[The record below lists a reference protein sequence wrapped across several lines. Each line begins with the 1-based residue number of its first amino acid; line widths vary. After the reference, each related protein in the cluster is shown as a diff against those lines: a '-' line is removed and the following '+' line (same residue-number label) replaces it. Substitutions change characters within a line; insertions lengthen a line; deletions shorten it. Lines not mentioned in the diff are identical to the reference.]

1 MASIFSVFGEILID
15 NTNADKSIDS
25 TTEKAEKSSSK
36 VGSAFSSIAKG
47 AAAVGTAVVAGA
59 TAIGGAAYKIA
70 TSTAEQ
76 ADYIDKL
83 SERTGINREELQ
95 RWKHAAD
102 QSGVSVDSFKN
113 GIKKMSDVIDDANS
127 GSKTAS
133 TSLSRLGLSLDDLN
147 KMSTEE
153 KFNTI
158 TAALADMEQGAE
170 RNALGNDLL
179 GKSYT
184 EMLPLLNA
192 GSDGMAALKKEAD
205 DLGIVMSEDTVKAGV
220 VLGDTIANVKDAFGG
235 LLNRIG
241 AAAIPLIQQI
251 ADMIIA
257 GLPKIQALFGKL
269 VPVIS
274 SVFERLLPPLF
285 ELIQN
290 LFPVLMDL
298 ISSLLPPIESIITA
312 ILPVIIELIQLLLP
326 PILQIIQAIL
336 PVLINLINTVMPLL
350 VQIIEAILPVI
361 TTLIETIIPPILE
374 IVEMIL
380 PILTDLLNQ
389 LMPIL
394 TSLLEAVLPVIISL
408 IELIAPILKPILE
421 LLFTLLEPLLD
432 LLNLILPPLISLFT
446 GLISKALTPLKAA
459 LGVVADVLNTV
470 FKGAFEGIGKV
481 VGNIKNV
488 FSGIIDFVKNVFTGN
503 WRGAWDAVVKIFS
516 NIFEGIKNAF
526 KVPINW
532 IIDGLNVFIRGLN
545 KLKIPDWVPGIG
557 GKGLNIKEI
566 SRLRI
571 GMEYVP
577 YDEYPALLH
586 KGERVL
592 TASENKDYTNL
603 QKAEKS
609 ADNAEGKYV
618 IKIEF
623 GEKSIYIDSLKAE
636 NPDDV
641 NSFVELLLELIEE
654 KIRRKGVVFA

>member
-15 NTNADKSIDS
+15 NTNADKSID
-25 TTEKAEKSSSK
+25 TTTKKAEKSSK
-36 VGSAFSSIAKG
+36 EVGVSFSSIAKG
-47 AAAVGTAVVAGA
+47 AAAVGTAVVTGA
-59 TAIGGAAYKIA
+59 AALGTAAYKMA
-70 TSTAEQ
+70 TDVADTAG
-76 ADYIDKL
+76 A
-83 SERTGINREELQ
+83 
-95 RWKHAAD
+95 
-102 QSGVSVDSFKN
+102 
-113 GIKKMSDVIDDANS
+113 IDDAAKKVGTSAEEYQKWAYAAKLGGMETSKLEALMVKQQKAFSDAKDGSKSMSEAYQRLGVDISKIGNS
-127 GSKTAS
+127 GDA
-133 TSLSRLGLSLDDLN
+133 
-147 KMSTEE
+147 
-153 KFNTI
+153 FNEVI
-158 TAALADMEQGAE
+158 AKLADMEDE
-170 RNALGNDLL
+170 TTRNALANDIF
-179 GKSYT
+179 GKSYAD
-184 EMLPLLNA
+184 LAPLLA
-192 GSDGMAALKKEAD
+192 EGSEGIAAWKQECE
-205 DLGIVMSEDTVKAGV
+205 DLGGVMSGDMVEAGAE
-220 VLGDTIANVKDAFGG
+220 LGDSIDRVKTAFMGIFNSIGSAVIPIVKQFADLIVSAMPTIQSMFAK
-235 LLNRIG
+235 LT
-241 AAAIPLIQQI
+241 P
-251 ADMIIA
+251 IITE
-257 GLPKIQALFGKL
+257 
-269 VPVIS
+269 
-274 SVFERLLPPLF
+274 VFERLIPPLF
-285 ELIQN
+285 ELIQT

-312 ILPVIIELIQLLLP
+312 ILPVIINLIQQLVPFLIQIVQQILPIAVQLIEGLMPLITEILNTVLPVIIQLLQALLP
-326 PILQIIQAIL
+326 PLIEIIQ
-336 PVLINLINTVMPLL
+336 
-350 VQIIEAILPVI
+350 
-361 TTLIETIIPPILE
+361 
-374 IVEMIL
+374 
-380 PILTDLLNQ
+380 
-389 LMPIL
+389 
-394 TSLLEAVLPVIISL
+394 AVLPVIIEL
-408 IELIAPILKPILE
+408 IQLIAPILKPILE

-545 KLKIPDWVPGIG
+545 KIKIPDWVPGIG

-609 ADNAEGKYV
+609 TDNAEGKYV

>member
-1 MASIFSVFGEILID
+1 
-15 NTNADKSIDS
+15 
-25 TTEKAEKSSSK
+25 
-36 VGSAFSSIAKG
+36 
-47 AAAVGTAVVAGA
+47 
-59 TAIGGAAYKIA
+59 
-70 TSTAEQ
+70 
-76 ADYIDKL
+76 
-83 SERTGINREELQ
+83 
-95 RWKHAAD
+95 
-102 QSGVSVDSFKN
+102 
-113 GIKKMSDVIDDANS
+113 
-127 GSKTAS
+127 
-133 TSLSRLGLSLDDLN
+133 
-147 KMSTEE
+147 
-153 KFNTI
+153 
-158 TAALADMEQGAE
+158 
-170 RNALGNDLL
+170 
-179 GKSYT
+179 
-184 EMLPLLNA
+184 
-192 GSDGMAALKKEAD
+192 
-205 DLGIVMSEDTVKAGV
+205 
-220 VLGDTIANVKDAFGG
+220 
-235 LLNRIG
+235 
-241 AAAIPLIQQI
+241 
-251 ADMIIA
+251 
-257 GLPKIQALFGKL
+257 
-269 VPVIS
+269 
-274 SVFERLLPPLF
+274 
-285 ELIQN
+285 
-290 LFPVLMDL
+290 
-298 ISSLLPPIESIITA
+298 
-312 ILPVIIELIQLLLP
+312 
-326 PILQIIQAIL
+326 
-336 PVLINLINTVMPLL
+336 MPLL

-603 QKAEKS
+603 QKQKRAQTTPRAS
-609 ADNAEGKYV
+609 M
-618 IKIEF
+618 
-623 GEKSIYIDSLKAE
+623 
-636 NPDDV
+636 
-641 NSFVELLLELIEE
+641 
-654 KIRRKGVVFA
+654 

>member
-1 MASIFSVFGEILID
+1 M
-15 NTNADKSIDS
+15 
-25 TTEKAEKSSSK
+25 
-36 VGSAFSSIAKG
+36 
-47 AAAVGTAVVAGA
+47 
-59 TAIGGAAYKIA
+59 
-70 TSTAEQ
+70 
-76 ADYIDKL
+76 
-83 SERTGINREELQ
+83 
-95 RWKHAAD
+95 
-102 QSGVSVDSFKN
+102 
-113 GIKKMSDVIDDANS
+113 
-127 GSKTAS
+127 
-133 TSLSRLGLSLDDLN
+133 
-147 KMSTEE
+147 
-153 KFNTI
+153 
-158 TAALADMEQGAE
+158 
-170 RNALGNDLL
+170 
-179 GKSYT
+179 
-184 EMLPLLNA
+184 
-192 GSDGMAALKKEAD
+192 
-205 DLGIVMSEDTVKAGV
+205 
-220 VLGDTIANVKDAFGG
+220 
-235 LLNRIG
+235 
-241 AAAIPLIQQI
+241 
-251 ADMIIA
+251 
-257 GLPKIQALFGKL
+257 
-269 VPVIS
+269 
-274 SVFERLLPPLF
+274 
-285 ELIQN
+285 
-290 LFPVLMDL
+290 
-298 ISSLLPPIESIITA
+298 
-312 ILPVIIELIQLLLP
+312 
-326 PILQIIQAIL
+326 
-336 PVLINLINTVMPLL
+336 
-350 VQIIEAILPVI
+350 
-361 TTLIETIIPPILE
+361 
-374 IVEMIL
+374 
-380 PILTDLLNQ
+380 
-389 LMPIL
+389 
-394 TSLLEAVLPVIISL
+394 
-408 IELIAPILKPILE
+408 
-421 LLFTLLEPLLD
+421 FTLLEPLLD

-609 ADNAEGKYV
+609 AENAEGKYV